1 MKDLIIIGGG
11 PSAITAAIYAARA
24 KMSTLLIAKDL
35 GGYITKTDKIE
46 NYTGFKCVSGLELF
60 SSFEEHL
67 KSYDVEIVEDEFVK
81 RVFQKDD
88 VVFVELDNGKI
99 FNSKTA
105 IVATGSER
113 KKLGI
118 PGEDEFLNKGVTY
131 CAVCDGSLFQG
142 QVVAVIGGGYAG
154 TKSALYLSKI
164 AKKVFIIELES
175 DLSGEDLLIE
185 QVKGTKNIEV
195 ILGAKTLEIF
205 GDDFVKG
212 LFYEKDGEKVKL
224 GVDGISIEIG
234 LVPNSG
240 IIDVKKDS
248 NGCIIVDKDMRTSSS
263 KIFAAGDVNNVGPE
277 QIVVAAAQGCIAAL
291 RAKEELK

>member
-1 MKDLIIIGGG
+1 MKDLIIVGGG